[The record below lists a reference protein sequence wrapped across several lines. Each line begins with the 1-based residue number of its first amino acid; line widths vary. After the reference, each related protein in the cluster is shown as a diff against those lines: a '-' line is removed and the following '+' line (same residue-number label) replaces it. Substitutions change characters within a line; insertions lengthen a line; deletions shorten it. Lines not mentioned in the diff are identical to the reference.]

1 MTAEQPFEPQAL
13 SAPRLGQRLI
23 KHNLITADQLH
34 IALQA
39 QRHDPALLG
48 TILQRIGFVDAERLS
63 DVLSAQ
69 LGFDKVDLAAQ
80 AIDPSCLNTIPL
92 ALAQREQCVAVRWQD
107 EPPSLTIAL
116 ADPQDLLK
124 TDRIRRQLP
133 ANWGIHWVLAEPQ
146 QLAQFIEL
154 RYRQQQNT
162 PSANDDS
169 AITRCQHLLA
179 ESLAAGASDIH
190 FEPEAH
196 SLRIRLRI
204 DGLLTTTHLLPKAD
218 WPALLV
224 RLKLMGG
231 MDISENRQAQD
242 GRMTFEHAG
251 KTIDIRLSTLP
262 SLHGENL
269 VLRLLDRNKGIVPL
283 SSLGLDSVQLGLIEH
298 LLNQPEGLVLITGP
312 TGSGKTTTLYALLQ
326 ALQDDSRH
334 IMTLED
340 PVEYALPGIRQSAID
355 PPRLDFASGIRAML
369 RQDPDILLIGEIR
382 DEDTAHMALRAA
394 HTGHRV
400 LSTLHASSPLTA
412 LPRLQQ
418 LGLSLNALRGS
429 LTGILAQR
437 LVRKLCPDCR
447 LPYAASPMECQQLG
461 ISDDKHPDQAPILYA
476 PQGCPACQQRGYIG
490 RLALLEILPFTDD
503 LNTLLD
509 DHTPVPWPDLEPTA
523 QHLGWRSLANI
534 GRQLVLQGN
543 TSAQE
548 LWRVIAPPA
557 INTAMRGHYS
567 VQPPLLQ
574 AGT

>member
-1 MTAEQPFEPQAL
+1 M
-13 SAPRLGQRLI
+13 PRLGQRLI
-23 KHNLITADQLH
+23 EQGLITSDQLH

-39 QRHDPALLG
+39 QRHDANMLGAILL
-48 TILQRIGFVDAERLS
+48 RMGFIDPRHLS
-63 DVLSAQ
+63 EVLASQ
-69 LGFDKVDLAAQ
+69 LGFPKIDLGEAR
-80 AIDPSCLNTIPL
+80 IDPNCLAKIPL
-92 ALAQREQCVAVRWQD
+92 ALAQSEQCIAVAWQAV
-107 EPPSLTIAL
+107 PPKITLAL
-116 ADPQDLLK
+116 ATPQDLFQ

-133 ANWGIHWVLAEPQ
+133 PAWEVDWVLADAQ
-146 QLAQFIEL
+146 QLAQIIEQ
-154 RYRQQQNT
+154 RYRQQT
-162 PSANDDS
+162 KPSASDDS
-169 AITRCQHLLA
+169 AINRCHHLLA

-204 DGLLTTTHLLPKAD
+204 DGQLTTTHLLPKAE

-231 MDISENRQAQD
+231 MDISESRQAQD

-283 SSLGLDSVQLGLIEH
+283 GHLGLDPLQLSLIEQ
-298 LLNQPEGLVLITGP
+298 LLKQPEGLILITGP

-326 ALQDDSRH
+326 ALQDDSLH

-340 PVEYALPGIRQSAID
+340 PVEYALPGIRQTAID

-382 DEDTAHMALRAA
+382 DEDTAQMALRAA

-437 LVRKLCPDCR
+437 LVRKLCHECR
-447 LPYAASPMECQQLG
+447 RPYAASPMECQQLAL
-461 ISDDKHPDQAPILYA
+461 SLKSHADPTPMLYA
-476 PQGCPACQQRGYIG
+476 PHGCPACHQRGYHG
-490 RLALLEILPFTDD
+490 RLALLEILPFTDALD
-503 LNTLLD
+503 PLLD
-509 DHTPVPWPDLEPTA
+509 DHAPMAWQPLQSIAE
-523 QHLGWRSLANI
+523 QLGWRSLAAI
-534 GRQLVLQGN
+534 GQQQVLQGN
-543 TSAQE
+543 TCLQE
-548 LWRVIAPPA
+548 LWRVIAPPTKLQLSA
-557 INTAMRGHYS
+557 GHI
-567 VQPPLLQ
+567 
-574 AGT
+574 A